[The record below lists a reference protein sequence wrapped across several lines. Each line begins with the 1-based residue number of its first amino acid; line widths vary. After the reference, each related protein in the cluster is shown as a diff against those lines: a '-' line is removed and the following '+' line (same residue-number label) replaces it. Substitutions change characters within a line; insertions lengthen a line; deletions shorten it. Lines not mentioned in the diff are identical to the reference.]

1 MRPGSYECCNVSRT
15 KVLNCPQKSDISLN
29 PPLSILVM
37 LLTPRGG
44 HTDPDKT
51 SVLKYWHRPNNCEE
65 LEKFLGFAG
74 YYQHFVKG
82 YSKRAKP
89 LNALKSGCSRSRKR
103 GKIYKRPFP
112 KGPVNSRVPFGD
124 EWTTECD
131 LAFKVLV
138 EKLTSAPILAF
149 ADPKLSYVLHTD
161 ASGEGLGAALYQ
173 DQAGELLKTVGLLKS
188 EKSYPTHKLEYLA
201 L

>member
-1 MRPGSYECCNVSRT
+1 MN
-15 KVLNCPQKSDISLN
+15 D
-29 PPLSILVM
+29 
-37 LLTPRGG
+37 
-44 HTDPDKT
+44 
-51 SVLKYWHRPNNCEE
+51 LKN
-65 LEKFLGFAG
+65 
-74 YYQHFVKG
+74 
-82 YSKRAKP
+82 
-89 LNALKSGCSRSRKR
+89 GCSHSRKR
-103 GKIYKRPFP
+103 GKIYKTPFP
-112 KGPVNSRVPFGD
+112 KGHMNLHVPFDD

-149 ADPKLSYVLHTD
+149 ADPLLSYVLHAD

-173 DQAGELLKTVGLLKS
+173 DQGGALKVIAYASRGLLKS